1 MSNSTNS
8 LNNNYKLQKTILICG
23 MISTSIIIIL
33 LVFIVI
39 YCIIKSIKD
48 RNKIN
53 NKNIFV
59 ESTSK
64 NTNNENI
71 QDFKSVANSSTI
83 GNESG
88 NHNLSLSEIKE
99 KNLKDVIHNII
110 HSANSNSNSDERR
123 KRKRKNDKKSSRRT
137 KYMEYIIRRA
147 TRKDSKGNEEKIST
161 KKLENDIKNQIK
173 QFVRENDDVEIK

>member
-8 LNNNYKLQKTILICG
+8 FNNNYKLQKTILICG

-99 KNLKDVIHNII
+99 KNLKDEIHNII

-123 KRKRKNDKKSSRRT
+123 KRKRKNGKKSSRST
-137 KYMEYIIRRA
+137 DDDDISP
-147 TRKDSKGNEEKIST
+147 RKDSKGNEEKIST